1 MKNSTCRKIHVDF
14 FSPSSEAEHVSFFR
28 TRRELHVETPCD
40 YKLSSAKLLRVKE
53 SGDSWDDVIGRTI
66 RSRVC
71 SFISTGD
78 LV

>member
-1 MKNSTCRKIHVDF
+1 MWISSPPFLKLNTSVF
-14 FSPSSEAEHVSFFR
+14 FL
-28 TRRELHVETPCD
+28 TRCKLHVETPCD

-53 SGDSWDDVIGRTI
+53 SGDLWGDVIGRTI

-71 SFISTGD
+71 SFISTGN